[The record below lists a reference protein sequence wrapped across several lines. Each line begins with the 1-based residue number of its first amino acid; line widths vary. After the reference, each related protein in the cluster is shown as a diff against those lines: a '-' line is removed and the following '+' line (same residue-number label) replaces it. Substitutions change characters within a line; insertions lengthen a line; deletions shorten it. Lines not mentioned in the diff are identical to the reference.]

1 MSLFLQ
7 RLIDGLQNG
16 AIYSVVAI
24 PMVLIFK
31 ATTLINFAQGE
42 LAMIGAFFA
51 FVFAVQAFSMNV
63 WIAALLAMALSAL
76 LGMAIERSMLR
87 PFDPT
92 DHLPVVLITL
102 GVFYIVNAV
111 AGDVWNYQA
120 QIEVPDLLAG
130 LPGSIGEWT
139 QGQTIWLQSESN
151 PLGLRIQHDSVALIV
166 ALLVMLGIVYL
177 ILNKTKMGL
186 AFRGVSSNTESS
198 RLVGIRVGRVL
209 SFGWALACAFG
220 TLGAIL
226 VAPRIT
232 LNPNMMLL
240 VLIYA
245 LAAAAFGGLDS
256 VGGAALGGFA
266 VGLLNSVV
274 LGYLGDVELLS
285 SLTAA
290 PLVPP
295 VLLLLGMLWFKP
307 TGLFGTKTIERV

>member
-1 MSLFLQ
+1 MTLFLQ
-7 RLIDGLQNG
+7 RVIDGLQNG

-51 FVFAVQAFSMNV
+51 FIFAVQVASLPV
-63 WIAALLAMALSAL
+63 WLAAIIAMILAAL
-76 LGMAIERSMLR
+76 LGMGIERTMLR
-87 PFDPT
+87 SFDPT

-102 GVFYIVNAV
+102 GVFYIINAV

-120 QIEVPDLLAG
+120 QPEVPDLFAFADDT
-130 LPGSIGEWT
+130 WVM
-139 QGQTIWLQSESN
+139 LQSEEN
-151 PLGLRIQHDSVALIV
+151 RLGLRIQQDSVAIIV
-166 ALLVMLGIVYL
+166 SLVAMLGVLHL

-198 RLVGIRVGRVL
+198 RLVGIRVGRIL
-209 SFGWALACAFG
+209 SFGWGLACAFG
-220 TLGAIL
+220 ALGAII

-232 LNPNMMLL
+232 LQPNMMLA

-245 LAAAAFGGLDS
+245 LAAAAFGGLNS
-256 VGGAALGGFA
+256 VGGAALGGFV

-274 LGYLGDVELLS
+274 LGYIADIDVMS

-290 PLVPP
+290 PLVFP
-295 VLLLLGMLWFKP
+295 VILLLTVLWFKP
-307 TGLFGTKTIERV
+307 SGLFGTKTIERV